1 MITHCSI
8 TTNIFTLALNIYQLA
23 VILAKTYY
31 RSIVMTPRMKVCA
44 CMHVVYNV
52 LSGVY
57 ALCSV
62 VMVCYDGLYFLR
74 YCCEYVQMVIVLLVV
89 EVGKEKRVV
98 GERGVSGGVGRNVKK
113 SKGVKNSKGVKKGM
127 KRGLKQSDQHLKQS
141 GEVERGEN
149 AKDDQEL
156 VIKVEGRAN
165 NGEEAIDEI
174 KDVVVDRT
182 GGDENVKRMHREDA
196 ERVVVPGT
204 EEDDARMGTAFEDG
218 ISAINNFTTE
228 SYGVGIRNAFT
239 GGAHRFDGTTYDST
253 YRNSSAPHHHP
264 APYRTARASTTDL
277 PLIPLTFTTTT
288 SVLLSIACI
297 YFKNLPTLLN
307 VVASTL
313 ITCNLLFFLL
323 LNCVYRASAMN
334 ALSTVLFIIAEVLS
348 TFIQVKVLRKS
359 IFLDILTCT
368 NVFAM
373 VTQFKSVEHVLFGG
387 SERIPF
393 YTALMPEN
401 YDDSARGK

>member
-1 MITHCSI
+1 
-8 TTNIFTLALNIYQLA
+8 
-23 VILAKTYY
+23 
-31 RSIVMTPRMKVCA
+31 MKVCA

-57 ALCSV
+57 ALGSV

-89 EVGKEKRVV
+89 EVGKEKRVMSGNGMSGSVGKEKRVVSGSV
-98 GERGVSGGVGRNVKK
+98 GEGKGGIGRNVKD
-113 SKGVKNSKGVKKGM
+113 SKGVKNSM
-127 KRGLKQSDQHLKQS
+127 KRGLKQSDEHLKQNR
-141 GEVERGEN
+141 ETERGEN
-149 AKDDQEL
+149 VKEDLEL
-156 VIKVEGRAN
+156 IVKVEGWAK

-174 KDVVVDRT
+174 KDVVGDKT
-182 GGDENVKRMHREDA
+182 SGDENVKRMHRESE

-204 EEDDARMGTAFEDG
+204 EEGDTRRNTAFEDG
-218 ISAINNFTTE
+218 ISTINNFTTE
-228 SYGVGIRNAFT
+228 SYGDGIENALT
-239 GGAHRFDGTTYDST
+239 GGVHRFDGTTYDST
-253 YRNSSAPHHHP
+253 YTNSSTPHHHP
-264 APYRTARASTTDL
+264 APYRTARTHPTNL

-307 VVASTL
+307 VFAGTL

-323 LNCVYRASAMN
+323 LNCVYRVSAMN
-334 ALSTVLFIIAEVLS
+334 ALSAVLFIISEVLS
-348 TFIQVKVLRKS
+348 IFIQVKVLRKS

-401 YDDSARGK
+401 YDDSVRRKAYGE